1 MAVKKKHFA
10 TQKPTDVLD
19 ARQAMS
25 VGGINKYTLDKP
37 PDLRK
42 SSLKNFREEGVLR
55 VTGRDSVVL
64 DRVGKSCF
72 FNWGHSGRGR
82 RT

>member
-1 MAVKKKHFA
+1 
-10 TQKPTDVLD
+10 
-19 ARQAMS
+19 MS

-42 SSLKNFREEGVLR
+42 SSLKNFREEGVWR

-72 FNWGHSGRGR
+72 FNWGHSGRKKDIEVR
-82 RT
+82 WKMQKCVIFETEEEN